1 MNKDSLVL
9 KENNE
14 DIIKIKYHLEGEDIN
29 EQ

>member
-14 DIIKIKYHLEGEDIN
+14 DIIKIEYYLEGENIN